1 MLELKKLNFIDFKV
15 GAVKKTAEE
24 EFYFEVR
31 LIFPDGTEY
40 IQKKEGY
47 ESDEQAME
55 VRDKVVGQLYAGKYI
70 VYEDLSMKEFLTYWL
85 EEVKRKTM
93 TAASYDGYKNVVY
106 NHLIPYFDGVN
117 LSSIKM
123 SHIRELYNEKI
134 EYSLSVTRLIKTV
147 MNTCMDYAKKNNLVS
162 YNPARGVDLP
172 KHVEKKEY
180 RKRVIDTTKTLNLEQ
195 ILALVKASEGTPIHM
210 QVLFAVLMGLRR
222 GEING
227 LKYSDVDYINRTL
240 TVKRQLGR
248 KPNTKKSDMQE
259 GTYTKQ
265 EIPPKTRSSVRT
277 LNIPDYVFEEIL
289 KERKKYEKNRNRRKK
304 DFNDQDYICCSSY
317 GHPRSMSFHFKPY
330 KKLLKDL
337 GLPDV
342 RWHDLRSTFC
352 TLLLKNDYSPKAV
365 SRMMGHAKEIITLDV
380 YADKAQIIADGVQDM
395 QSFIDDVLPDEGGM
409 YRELTDV
416 SIDTG
421 FLDEKDSYEEHTDV
435 EVSLKIVSEM
445 CEDAV

>member
-1 MLELKKLNFIDFKV
+1 
-15 GAVKKTAEE
+15 
-24 EFYFEVR
+24 
-31 LIFPDGTEY
+31 
-40 IQKKEGY
+40 
-47 ESDEQAME
+47 
-55 VRDKVVGQLYAGKYI
+55 
-70 VYEDLSMKEFLTYWL
+70 
-85 EEVKRKTM
+85 
-93 TAASYDGYKNVVY
+93 
-106 NHLIPYFDGVN
+106 
-117 LSSIKM
+117 
-123 SHIRELYNEKI
+123 
-134 EYSLSVTRLIKTV
+134 
-147 MNTCMDYAKKNNLVS
+147 MDYAKKHNLVS

-180 RKRVIDTTKTLNLEQ
+180 GKRVIDTTKTLNLEQ
-195 ILALVKASEGTPIHM
+195 ILALVKASEGMPIHM

-304 DFNDQDYICCSSY
+304 DFNDQDYICCSNY

-380 YADKAQIIADGVQDM
+380 YADKAQIIANSVQDM

-435 EVSLKIVSEM
+435 EVSLKIISEI